1 MKVRNVSNSVVYV
14 ADKTIEPGKTAEL
27 SKEEMAMSG
36 VKALIES
43 GELEI
48 VEEKTEE
55 KKREKKAQKKKSE
68 P

>member
-1 MKVRNVSNSVVYV
+1 M
-14 ADKTIEPGKTAEL
+14 
-27 SKEEMAMSG
+27 MSG
-36 VKALIES
+36 VKALIEN